1 MADEL
6 PADLR
11 QRLDHARAV
20 LAERDDGELPLPER
34 RAIRERLG
42 PFQPVDATA
51 APAGLRRRV
60 RLGELAARRV
70 LPFWYAERPGDAE
83 PERLLELAGAVLER
97 EADPEEARREAHR
110 FLDRMQRMEDLGDAG
125 ATAAEAARKVV
136 FTALSGDVSDTGDE
150 DSEEEIEPDD
160 WDPTFVAALA
170 AAGYPDEDPVR
181 RREYWSWY
189 LDEAVPEAWHSG

>member
-1 MADEL
+1 MEL
-6 PADLR
+6 PPDLEE
-11 QRLDHARAV
+11 RLEHARAV
-20 LAERDDGELPLPER
+20 LAEREDGELPLAER

-42 PFQPVDATA
+42 PFEPVDAPS

-70 LPFWYAERPGDAE
+70 LPFWYADRPGDDE
-83 PERLLELAGAVLER
+83 PERLLELAGAVVER

-110 FLDRMQRMEDLGDAG
+110 FLDRMQSMEDLGDTG

-136 FTALSGDVSDTGDE
+136 FTALSGDAGDRTDE
-150 DSEEEIEPDD
+150 DSEEEMEPDD

-170 AAGYPDEDPVR
+170 AAGYPDEDPAQ
-181 RREYWSWY
+181 RREYWRWY
-189 LDEAVPEAWHSG
+189 LDEAVPEAWRSG